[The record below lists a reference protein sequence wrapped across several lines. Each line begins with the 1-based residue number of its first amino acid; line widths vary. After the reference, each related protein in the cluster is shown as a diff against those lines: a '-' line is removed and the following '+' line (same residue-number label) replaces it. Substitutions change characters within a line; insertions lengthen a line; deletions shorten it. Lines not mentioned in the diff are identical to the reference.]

1 MDAVIGF
8 ANAVF
13 QPLIDLGAAPMM
25 TIVLTV
31 IALLFK
37 VKFTKALEG
46 GLKLGIAITG
56 IGAIINI
63 LTTAFSSAMTTFV
76 ESTGLQLTVTDVGW
90 APLATITWGSP
101 YTLYFLMVLVIV
113 NIVMIV
119 LAKTNTIDVDIFDVW
134 HLAFVGLACIYFGAN
149 IVVATLL
156 VVSESSCALHARG

>member
-76 ESTGLQLTVTDVGW
+76 ESTGLQLTVTAVGW

-101 YTLYFLMVLVIV
+101 YTLYSTSLTSGTSLSSALPAST
-113 NIVMIV
+113 
-119 LAKTNTIDVDIFDVW
+119 LAP
-134 HLAFVGLACIYFGAN
+134 
-149 IVVATLL
+149 TL
-156 VVSESSCALHARG
+156 SSPRCSSSSSAS

>member
-76 ESTGLQLTVTDVGW
+76 SPPAFSSPLPTWVGHRW
-90 APLATITWGSP
+90 PPSP
-101 YTLYFLMVLVIV
+101 GVLP
-113 NIVMIV
+113 
-119 LAKTNTIDVDIFDVW
+119 TR
-134 HLAFVGLACIYFGAN
+134 CI
-149 IVVATLL
+149 
-156 VVSESSCALHARG
+156 S

>member
-90 APLATITWGSP
+90 APLATITW
-101 YTLYFLMVLVIV
+101 VLP
-113 NIVMIV
+113 
-119 LAKTNTIDVDIFDVW
+119 TRCT
-134 HLAFVGLACIYFGAN
+134 
-149 IVVATLL
+149 
-156 VVSESSCALHARG
+156 S